1 MSRVTDRHKPDDE
14 DASRLKFPQ
23 SFGDED
29 TQRNMLTISEVKL
42 VLESLDNPPDNA
54 VYNKTKDYVDTFA
67 RFYDHETASNVRSSF
82 PNPPF
87 QFFEQVQLVNLCPM
101 EAEEA
106 KALVPSIQV
115 EDDQLQQ
122 YLDDMTRARKAQQ
135 PPA

>member
-1 MSRVTDRHKPDDE
+1 
-14 DASRLKFPQ
+14 
-23 SFGDED
+23 
-29 TQRNMLTISEVKL
+29 MLSISEVKL

-54 VYNKTKDYVDTFA
+54 VYNKTKEYVDTFA
-67 RFYDHETASNVRSSF
+67 RFYDHETAFNVRSGF

-106 KALVPSIQV
+106 KALIPSIQV